1 MNMKNTRDSRSRR
14 EMFAA
19 RMTLVALLACLFTV
33 VLGLFLPTCPIA
45 YASNPT
51 VWSLVWSDE
60 FDGPNGSAVD
70 SSKWSFDI
78 GGNGWGNN
86 ELETYTSRTAN
97 SDLEGG
103 FLVIKKLKETF
114 TGPD

>member
-1 MNMKNTRDSRSRR
+1 MNMKNIRDSRSRR

-33 VLGLFLPTCPIA
+33 VLGLFLPTCPTT

-51 VWSLVWSDE
+51 IWTLVWSDE

-70 SSKWSFDI
+70 SSKWAFDI
-78 GGNGWGNN
+78 RGKGRGKK
-86 ELETYTSRTAN
+86 ETEAFNHPTAN
-97 SDLEGG
+97 PHVQGG
-103 FLVIKKLKETF
+103 LLVHKTRQE
-114 TGPD
+114 